1 MRTSLRRLLPVGLAA
16 GVLLAIAGCQ
26 EEGGEE
32 APTVAQMQEPTTEEA
47 TKTPDSAPTTEAPA
61 AVDVSAEDET
71 AADETV
77 DGAAT
82 TAAETVPTPSAEE
95 PTATSEAAEDEGEEA
110 AAGVGDVVVVQEGT
124 VFTTPAQAAFCSLS
138 APADGRGAALTC
150 EVGESSVPPGEE
162 LIGICPSDGFGWYFN
177 FFEDVGHAGFFCNHH
192 DGVVHLPGED
202 LANDPWVDQSQVHV
216 TPRGTRVPILGYG
229 RVLQAGSLSCSVQPD
244 GLTCSSQET
253 GQGFTVN
260 TASFVSW

>member
-1 MRTSLRRLLPVGLAA
+1 MRTSSAGLLTVGLAA
-16 GVLLAIAGCQ
+16 VGLLAVAGCQ
-26 EEGGEE
+26 EEGEE
-32 APTVAQMQEPTTEEA
+32 APTVAQTQEPTSEEVTEA
-47 TKTPDSAPTTEAPA
+47 PDAAPTTEPP
-61 AVDVSAEDET
+61 VDETGADETGSDET
-71 AADETV
+71 A

-82 TAAETVPTPSAEE
+82 TTAATVTAAPTVEE

-110 AAGVGDVVVVQEGT
+110 DAPGGDVTVVQQGT
-124 VFTTPAQAAFCSLS
+124 FFTTPAQAAFCSLS
-138 APADGRGAALTC
+138 APADGMGAALTC

-162 LIGICPSDGFGWYFN
+162 LMGFCPSDGYGWYFN

-192 DGVVHLPGED
+192 DGIVHLPGED
-202 LANDPWVDQSQVHV
+202 LADDPWVDQSQVHV

-229 RVLQAGSLSCSVQPD
+229 RVLQAGSLSCGVQPD

-260 TASFVSW
+260 TASYVSW